1 MIHIFIFRNLRVV
14 TYEVLILFLD
24 TSKNNMFVKGVSE
37 NLLKEIFLDITPS
50 SDEIRLTVIKFNQ
63 CYDWNL
69 KCS

>member
-63 CYDWNL
+63 CYD
-69 KCS
+69 